1 MTAQKS
7 VIPMNEHGRAITQ
20 EDIKPTVLPDAYLT
34 SSIASALVD
43 FRMPRFDDLPTVGL
57 YRDQVIGIVEQ
68 TLSPLGTCID
78 GELLTPSMVNNY
90 VKAGLIAAPVKK
102 LYNREHV
109 ARLLVICIFKQVLSI
124 QAIATLFKIQRVSYM
139 VDVAFDYVA
148 VELENAVRSAFSI
161 DATPQPDSAT
171 HVTRESLLVRNAVTA
186 FAAKAYLLG
195 YLHYI
200 GYEGSE

>member
-43 FRMPRFDDLPTVGL
+43 FKMPRFEDLPTVGL

-90 VKAGLIAAPVKK
+90 VKVSTAP
-102 LYNREHV
+102 
-109 ARLLVICIFKQVLSI
+109 S
-124 QAIATLFKIQRVSYM
+124 
-139 VDVAFDYVA
+139 
-148 VELENAVRSAFSI
+148 
-161 DATPQPDSAT
+161 
-171 HVTRESLLVRNAVTA
+171 
-186 FAAKAYLLG
+186 
-195 YLHYI
+195 
-200 GYEGSE
+200 

>member
-43 FRMPRFDDLPTVGL
+43 FKMPRFEDLPTVGL

-68 TLSPLGTCID
+68 TLSPLGT
-78 GELLTPSMVNNY
+78 
-90 VKAGLIAAPVKK
+90 
-102 LYNREHV
+102 
-109 ARLLVICIFKQVLSI
+109 F

-148 VELENAVRSAFSI
+148 VQLENAVRSAFSI

>member
-43 FRMPRFDDLPTVGL
+43 FKMPRFEDLPTVGL

-109 ARLLVICIFKQVLSI
+109 ARLLFSSRYCRFKRLRRSLRFSGYPIWLTLPSI
-124 QAIATLFKIQRVSYM
+124 MWPWSWKTPCAPHSRSMRLPNRIQRRMLPGS
-139 VDVAFDYVA
+139 
-148 VELENAVRSAFSI
+148 RFSFEM
-161 DATPQPDSAT
+161 QS
-171 HVTRESLLVRNAVTA
+171 RRLLLRP
-186 FAAKAYLLG
+186 
-195 YLHYI
+195 I
-200 GYEGSE
+200 C